1 MNEFHQT
8 TYEWQNLPWRKL
20 ERFVY
25 KLQKR
30 IYRASSCGETLTV
43 HKLQRLMLNSWSA
56 KCLAVRRVTQNN
68 QGSAT

>member
-1 MNEFHQT
+1 MNESNQT

-30 IYRASSCGETLTV
+30 IYQASSRGDLLTV
-43 HKLQRLMLNSWSA
+43 HKLQRLMISSWSA
-56 KCLAVRRVTQNN
+56 KYILHLTTEVHITTD
-68 QGSAT
+68 G